1 MPIQSTVIPLPRI
14 VLCQQGKLS
23 MDVRAKASSSKD
35 LIAVAVN
42 LDEHTL
48 LPERMYVRHVVQT
61 TVMQKT
67 NMQQYPHCKHG

>member
-1 MPIQSTVIPLPRI
+1 
-14 VLCQQGKLS
+14 